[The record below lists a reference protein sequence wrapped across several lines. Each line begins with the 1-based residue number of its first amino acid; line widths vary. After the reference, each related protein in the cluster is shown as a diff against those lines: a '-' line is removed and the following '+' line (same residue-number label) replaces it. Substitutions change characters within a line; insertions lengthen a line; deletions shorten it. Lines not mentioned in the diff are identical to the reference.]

1 MYRNSRFR
9 EILKGLSRGM
19 VDRIAQQC
27 GSDKHTKQFR
37 SWDHLVAMM
46 FAQLSGSKSL
56 RELEVGFNAQANHH
70 YHLGTKAIKRST
82 LADAN
87 NKRSVDFFAK
97 ICGVLLAQA
106 HKKVKHELSE
116 ILYLL
121 DSTPIQL
128 KGLGF
133 DDWTSSNHSHRTQ
146 GLKVHV
152 LYAEHEKVPVDIA
165 ITAPNV
171 NDINVGREFSIEEK
185 ATYVFD
191 MGYTD
196 YNWWNR
202 IKQQGSYFVTRFK
215 RTAALIVESELAI
228 PKKDQLVIVSDTKVR
243 FKHKSPGGTRKNHYT
258 DSLRRIVVRRENG
271 KDDLVL
277 ATNDFKSSATAI
289 ANFYKKRWEIELF
302 FKWIKQH
309 LKIKSFLGRSENAV
323 RIQLLTAII
332 SYLLLTIYRKTQ
344 RIKESLHL
352 CCAVIKT
359 GLFQRRATEEHHLR
373 CRERSRNLINA
384 TQYVLAL

>member
-1 MYRNSRFR
+1 
-9 EILKGLSRGM
+9 M

-56 RELEVGFNAQANHH
+56 RELEAGFNAQANHH

-97 ICGVLLAQA
+97 ICGALLAQA
-106 HKKVKHELSE
+106 HQKVKHELTE

-133 DDWTSSNHSHRTQ
+133 NEWTANNHSHRTQ

-215 RTAALIVESELAI
+215 RTAALVVESELAI
-228 PKKDQLVIVSDTKVR
+228 PKQDQSMIVSDTKVR
-243 FKHKSPGGTRKNHYT
+243 FKHKSPGGKRKNHYT

-332 SYLLLTIYRKTQ
+332 SYLLMTIYRKTQ

-359 GLFQRRATEEHHLR
+359 GLFQRRAIEEHHLR
-373 CRERSRNLINA
+373 CRENSRSIINA
-384 TQYVLAL
+384 TQYALAL

>member
-1 MYRNSRFR
+1 
-9 EILKGLSRGM
+9 M
-19 VDRIAQQC
+19 VDRIAHQC

-56 RELEVGFNAQANHH
+56 RELEVRFNAQANHH

-87 NKRSVDFFAK
+87 NKRSVDFFARV
-97 ICGVLLAQA
+97 CGALLAQA
-106 HKKVKHELSE
+106 HQKVKHELTD

-133 DDWTSSNHSHRTQ
+133 DDWTASNHSHRTR

-152 LYAEHEKVPVDIA
+152 LYAEHEKVPVDVA

-171 NDINVGREFSIEEK
+171 NDINVGRELTLEEN

-196 YNWWNR
+196 YNWWNS
-202 IKQQGSYFVTRFK
+202 IKEQGSYFVTRFK
-215 RTAALIVESELAI
+215 CTAALKVENEFPIAEEEQSI
-228 PKKDQLVIVSDTKVR
+228 IVSDAEVR
-243 FKHKSPGGTRKNHYT
+243 FKHKCPGGKRKNHYT
-258 DSLRRIVVRRENG
+258 DRLRRIVARRENG

-332 SYLLLTIYRKTQ
+332 SYLLLAIYRKTQ
-344 RIKESLHL
+344 GIKESLHL

-359 GLFQRRATEEHHLR
+359 GLFQRRAIEEHHLR
-373 CRERSRNLINA
+373 CRENSRNIINA
-384 TQYVLAL
+384 TQYALAL

>member
-1 MYRNSRFR
+1 
-9 EILKGLSRGM
+9 M
-19 VDRIAQQC
+19 VDRMAQQC

-37 SWDHLVAMM
+37 SWDHLVAMT

-56 RELEVGFNAQANHH
+56 RELEAGFNAQANHH

-87 NKRSVDFFAK
+87 NKRSADFFAR
-97 ICGVLLAQA
+97 ICGALLAQA
-106 HKKVKHELSE
+106 HKKVKQELTE

-133 DDWTSSNHSHRTQ
+133 DEWAASNHSHRTQ
-146 GLKVHV
+146 GLKMHV
-152 LYAEHEKVPVDIA
+152 LYSEHEKVPVDIT

-171 NDINVGREFSIEEK
+171 NDINVGQELSLEEK

-191 MGYTD
+191 LGYTD
-196 YNWWNR
+196 YNWWNN
-202 IKQQGSYFVTRFK
+202 IKAQGSYFVTRFK
-215 RTAALIVESELAI
+215 RTAALITVSEFPIAEEEQTL
-228 PKKDQLVIVSDTKVR
+228 IVSDTEVR
-243 FKHKSPGGTRKNHYT
+243 FKYKCPGGKRKNHYT
-258 DSLRRIVVRRENG
+258 DSLRRIVMRRENG

-332 SYLLLTIYRKTQ
+332 SYLLLANYRKTQ
-344 RIKESLHL
+344 GIKESLHL

-359 GLFQRRATEEHHLR
+359 SLFQRRAIEEHHHR
-373 CRERSRNLINA
+373 CRSHTRNIINA
-384 TQYVLAL
+384 AQYTLAL